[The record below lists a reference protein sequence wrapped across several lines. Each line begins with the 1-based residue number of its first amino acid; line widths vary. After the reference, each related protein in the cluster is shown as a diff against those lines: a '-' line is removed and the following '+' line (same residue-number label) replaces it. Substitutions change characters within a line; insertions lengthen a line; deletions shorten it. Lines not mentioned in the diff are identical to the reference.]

1 VKVPSPNLHSSL
13 GRAQGKT
20 PWNEEEILKKQISA
34 YELTGSVSF
43 TTTHLAKLPVH
54 ERKVIEEAFE
64 RVVVG
69 SLFGQRKQK

>member
-13 GRAQGKT
+13 GRAQGAS
-20 PWNEEEILKKQISA
+20 PWNEEEIHKKQISA
-34 YELTGSVSF
+34 KEITGSVSF
-43 TTTHLAKLPVH
+43 TPKQLAKLPVH
-54 ERKVIEEAFE
+54 ERKVIEEAFD